1 MTAKIPAISAITQ
14 AGVLVFVSVS
24 ISVCS
29 LVFVLIFELS
39 LTSDCAAVCV
49 SLPDVV
55 CTLFCLVLP
64 VCRCVLVVLTGCC
77 VPVLS
82 GSLQVVSSTTS
93 STSVLVVPV
102 SDDWNEVC
110 ASVCIDVCCSRSFF
124 CSVCCDRAVSV
135 VFLTVLQLTA
145 NRAISSVRAIIDFL
159 NSACEFAHIFT

>member
-82 GSLQVVSSTTS
+82 GSLQIVSSTTS
-93 STSVLVVPV
+93 STSVLVVLV

-110 ASVCIDVCCSRSFF
+110 ASVCNDVCCSRSFF
-124 CSVCCDRAVSV
+124 CSVSCDWAVSV
-135 VFLTVLQLTA
+135 VFLTVLQLTT

>member
-1 MTAKIPAISAITQ
+1 MTAKIPAISVITQ

-55 CTLFCLVLP
+55 CTLFCLALP

-82 GSLQVVSSTTS
+82 GLLQVVSSTTS
-93 STSVLVVPV
+93 STSVLVVLV

-110 ASVCIDVCCSRSFF
+110 ASVCNDVCCSRSFF
-124 CSVCCDRAVSV
+124 CSVSCDWAVSV
-135 VFLTVLQLTA
+135 VFLTVLQLTT

>member
-49 SLPDVV
+49 SLSDEV

-93 STSVLVVPV
+93 STSVLVVLV

-110 ASVCIDVCCSRSFF
+110 ASVCNDVCCSRSFF
-124 CSVCCDRAVSV
+124 CSVSCDWAVSV
-135 VFLTVLQLTA
+135 VFLTVLQLTT

>member
-49 SLPDVV
+49 SLSDEV

-64 VCRCVLVVLTGCC
+64 VCRCVFVVLTGCC

-102 SDDWNEVC
+102 SDDRNEVC
-110 ASVCIDVCCSRSFF
+110 ASVCKDVCCSRSFF

-159 NSACEFAHIFT
+159 NSACEFAHIFA

>member
-1 MTAKIPAISAITQ
+1 MTAKIPAISVITQ

-55 CTLFCLVLP
+55 CTLFCLALP

-93 STSVLVVPV
+93 STSVLVVLV

-110 ASVCIDVCCSRSFF
+110 ASVCNDVCCSRSFF
-124 CSVCCDRAVSV
+124 CSVSCDWAVSV
-135 VFLTVLQLTA
+135 VFLTVLQLTT